1 MVIFIAAMLLVL
13 GWRQNKEAEELDEM
27 EQTAQDYSIEVMD
40 PNPECTD
47 PDEWKV
53 CDCRSIGVFV
63 APFGCLFS
71 PSYFVYM

>member
-1 MVIFIAAMLLVL
+1 LGVLDLVMIIFIAAMLLVL

-27 EQTAQDYSIEVMD
+27 EQTAQDYSVEVED

-53 CDCRSIGVFV
+53 NSWIRCVNI
-63 APFGCLFS
+63 
-71 PSYFVYM
+71 YIYMH